1 MSCPLLSIFFSTKT
15 ALIKS
20 FDDYNV
26 QNGKSN
32 EYSMFLSSPISIIQH
47 RGPLPRTFYCLPSG
61 MPHLPVFLFASLIV
75 LPFPLCRSLSL
86 RQTSKYERAP
96 VSYLGSSVFPT
107 HAAQGA
113 CPDLGFSQ
121 GINHSAMI
129 PKSPSLQNSSSEL
142 LKF

>member
-47 RGPLPRTFYCLPSG
+47 RGPLPRTFYCLAIWN
-61 MPHLPVFLFASLIV
+61 ASSSCL
-75 LPFPLCRSLSL
+75 PLCLLNCPSFSLMQVPL
-86 RQTSKYERAP
+86 P
-96 VSYLGSSVFPT
+96 P
-107 HAAQGA
+107 
-113 CPDLGFSQ
+113 PDL
-121 GINHSAMI
+121 
-129 PKSPSLQNSSSEL
+129 
-142 LKF
+142 